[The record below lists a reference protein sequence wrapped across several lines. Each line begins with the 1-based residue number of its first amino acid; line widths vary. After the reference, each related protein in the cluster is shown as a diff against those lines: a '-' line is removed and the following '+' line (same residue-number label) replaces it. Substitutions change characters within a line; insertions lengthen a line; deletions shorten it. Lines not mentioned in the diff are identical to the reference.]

1 MAIYKNK
8 ASQKITVYAVDA
20 AGDPKT
26 GDAAQITAKISKDG
40 GATAT
45 TNDVNPTELSVADAP
60 GYYIFDLLQAETNA
74 DMVIISP
81 VSSTVDVGL
90 FGAVIY
96 TEPEERIAASVTAA
110 VVTDTASRTASQA
123 TGFSTH
129 AAADVWTTGSR
140 ELSTPND
147 YKATG
152 FNTVTPDASG
162 VVSGLLGV
170 NGASLT
176 DLGGMSTAMKAEVQ
190 AEADDAL
197 VDNHLDHLLKT
208 AYDPASKPGAADA
221 LLNEIVED
229 DGGVSRFTENALE
242 QAPDNDTVT
251 GLTLHSDYD
260 PAKTA
265 AQAGDAMDLVADA
278 VDAAA
283 VKADAVTEIQSGLAT
298 ETKQDVIDG
307 IVDTILVDS
316 NELQTNQGNWLTI
329 TGQATEAKQDVIDV
343 NVDLVLG
350 DSNELQTNQGAWAT
364 ATGFSTSGALATHDG
379 KLDTVDT
386 TVDQI
391 LDDTRELQVNQGNW
405 LTVTGQAT
413 EAKQN
418 IIDGIV
424 DTILVDTNELQTNQG
439 NWLTNTLTTA
449 GIWGYSTR
457 TLSSFGTLVADIWT
471 AFNAAVLSKFMTVN
485 TGQTTSVTG
494 SVAKLSQAASVGD
507 VTLATSQPNY
517 APAKAGE
524 AMDLVA
530 DAVDAAA
537 IKADAVTEIQS
548 GLATEA
554 KQDIIDA
561 NVDLVLGDT
570 NELQTNQGNW
580 ATVTGQATETKQ
592 DIIDANVDLVL
603 GDTNELQTNQG
614 NWTTSTT
621 APTVNAIVTG
631 VLSGV
636 VEGTIDVQEALN
648 RIMAC
653 IVNSVEVTAGA
664 SSNTYEFK
672 DSAGSA
678 TVVEHVIATDGSTR
692 ELS

>member
-74 DMVIISP
+74 DMIIISP

-90 FGAVIY
+90 FGAIIY

-110 VVTDTASRTASQA
+110 VETDSASRTASQA

-152 FNTVTPDASG
+152 FNTVTPDAAG

-242 QAPDNDTVT
+242 QAPDSDTVT

-265 AQAGDAMDLVADA
+265 AQAGDAMDLVTDA

-298 ETKQDVIDG
+298 ETKQDIID
-307 IVDTILVDS
+307 
-316 NELQTNQGNWLTI
+316 
-329 TGQATEAKQDVIDV
+329 A

-364 ATGFSTSGALATHDG
+364 ATGFATSGELSTHDG
-379 KLDTVDT
+379 KLDTV
-386 TVDQI
+386 
-391 LDDTRELQVNQGNW
+391 
-405 LTVTGQAT
+405 
-413 EAKQN
+413 
-418 IIDGIV
+418 DGIV

-439 NWLTNTLTTA
+439 NWLTSTLSAA
-449 GIWGYSTR
+449 GIWTYGTR
-457 TLSSFGTLVADIWT
+457 TLSSFGTLIADIW
-471 AFNAAVLSKFMTVN
+471 AALNASILSKFVTVN
-485 TGQTTSVTG
+485 TTQTTPVTG

-517 APAKAGE
+517 APAKAGD
-524 AMDLVA
+524 AMDLVT

-537 IKADAVTEIQS
+537 VKADAVVEIQA
-548 GLATEA
+548 GLSTFDGTGATLHSDYDAAKTAAQAGALTTVDGVVDSILEDTANLQANQGNWATVTGHATES

-570 NELQTNQGNW
+570 NELQTNQGDW
-580 ATVTGQATETKQ
+580 AT
-592 DIIDANVDLVL
+592 
-603 GDTNELQTNQG
+603 
-614 NWTTSTT
+614 STA

-664 SSNTYEFK
+664 SSNTYDFK

-678 TVVEHVIATDGSTR
+678 TVVEQVIATDGSTR